1 MLLTGLALLSVAL
14 LGGIALEILGDKAI
28 KNLNLILAFGGSY
41 IMGLL
46 FLHLVPEAYAFSST
60 VTVAGVFVLIGFLRL
75 G

>member
-14 LGGIALEILGDKAI
+14 FGGALLEIFGNKAI

-60 VTVAGVFVLIGFLRL
+60 LNVAGIFVLIGF
-75 G
+75 